1 MIRPIKWVKLKLG
14 RLFWER
20 RVKKKKKEENET
32 RQFNKGTGGWIFNI
46 GTVCGLD
53 HTVRFAAHYSA
64 LKCLKGY
71 FLYIRQII
79 NRMAT
84 TGSGNMGWE
93 YRFVNLTKRQASDIL
108 YKIQK
113 YFMINKRLR
122 HFKADFLN
130 QNSQLRLIMTLQVRS
145 LSLLARGFTQK
156 YQSIYVRSCMNLI
169 FSNKLAY

>member
-1 MIRPIKWVKLKLG
+1 MRPGNLIKEPGDEFLILVPSVAWIIRYDSLRTTYKW
-14 RLFWER
+14 
-20 RVKKKKKEENET
+20 
-32 RQFNKGTGGWIFNI
+32 
-46 GTVCGLD
+46 
-53 HTVRFAAHYSA
+53 YSA

>member
-1 MIRPIKWVKLKLG
+1 MKR
-14 RLFWER
+14 
-20 RVKKKKKEENET
+20 
-32 RQFNKGTGGWIFNI
+32 
-46 GTVCGLD
+46 
-53 HTVRFAAHYSA
+53 
-64 LKCLKGY
+64 Y
-71 FLYIRQII
+71 FLYIHQII

-169 FSNKLAY
+169 FSNKLAYQVNHKLTNTEMSAGSESDLTKRNSEVFETHTSTVKSLSFA